1 MNDIVNDCCGYIKS
15 AGPITFQQLDNFLKD
30 RMIDKQGRYYLYA
43 VNQKK
48 YKMNHY
54 YKVVKELGVS
64 KKIEKDGPIVWGPYN
79 QTIVAIIGCL
89 LDRGIEVRPIDA
101 SVYLKDLND
110 SEDISWAMTNYK
122 NKKWQPSVLAIKG
135 E

>member
-15 AGPITFQQLDNFLKD
+15 AGPITFHQLDNFLKD

-64 KKIEKDGPIVWGPYN
+64 KKIEKECIV
-79 QTIVAIIGCL
+79 GC
-89 LDRGIEVRPIDA
+89 
-101 SVYLKDLND
+101 
-110 SEDISWAMTNYK
+110 
-122 NKKWQPSVLAIKG
+122 
-135 E
+135 

>member
-15 AGPITFQQLDNFLKD
+15 AGPITFHQLDNFLKD